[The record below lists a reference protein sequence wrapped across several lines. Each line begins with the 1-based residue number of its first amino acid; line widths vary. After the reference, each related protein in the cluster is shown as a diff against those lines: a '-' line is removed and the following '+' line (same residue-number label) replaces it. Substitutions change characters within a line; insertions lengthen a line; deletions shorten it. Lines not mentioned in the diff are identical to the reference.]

1 MKKTMNLKNALK
13 LSLVLSLFWYLIIS
27 LGILGLTDVISSW
40 IERVPTLNDML
51 TYTVRQF
58 AINVISYFAIFSF
71 QFSIFN
77 KKWKFNK
84 KLWVSITCSILI
96 VFLFVA
102 FVAFISYILGTNPN
116 HGENI
121 AVFPNIFFMLAF
133 AIVVSTMTVLLTYL
147 FYVNGEREKTI
158 IENQKLLTENIRSRY
173 ETLKSQINP
182 HFLFN
187 SLNTLNGLIG
197 LNDDKAK
204 DFLQQLSF
212 VFRYSIQNRENTTLD
227 DELVFIKAFC
237 ILMNIRYGQSL
248 NIEYHIDDRYRDCL
262 IIPLSLQMLVENAI
276 KHNTISNRYP
286 LAITIETTDNYTVRV
301 WNRIQPK
308 NEDTSGEGIGL
319 ANINERYKMLYQKE
333 ITISASNEIFSVEIP
348 LIKDE
353 KCRQ

>member
-13 LSLVLSLFWYLIIS
+13 LSLLLSVFWYLTAILGFKGFITEWTTKSMDLSDISIHGARQFMINALSLFVL
-27 LGILGLTDVISSW
+27 
-40 IERVPTLNDML
+40 
-51 TYTVRQF
+51 F
-58 AINVISYFAIFSF
+58 CF

-77 KKWKFNK
+77 KKWKINK
-84 KLWVSITCSILI
+84 KIWVSIAVSLAIMLFLIALI
-96 VFLFVA
+96 VV
-102 FVAFISYILGTNPN
+102 ISYLFSFNMRPSGGIPSVFLISAYV
-116 HGENI
+116 I
-121 AVFPNIFFMLAF
+121 AII
-133 AIVVSTMTVLLTYL
+133 AITILLTSFLYIID
-147 FYVNGEREKTI
+147 EREKTI
-158 IENQKLLTENIRSRY
+158 VENQKLSVENMRARY

-197 LNDDKAK
+197 LNNDKAK

-212 VFRYSIQNRENTTLD
+212 VLRYSIQNKENTTLN
-227 DELVFIKAFC
+227 DELVFVEAFC

-248 NIEYHIDDRYRDCL
+248 NIEYNIGEKYRDYL

-286 LAITIETTDNYTVRV
+286 LTITIETTGKNTVRV

-308 NEDTSGEGIGL
+308 NETTSGESIGL

-333 ITISASNEIFSVEIP
+333 ITISASNGIFSVEIP
-348 LIKDE
+348 LIKDG
-353 KCRQ
+353 K